1 MFSHRKKLYRD
12 VKSEHKMNLNVKFS
26 EFIKNN
32 KIYLEFYYVNVLL
45 ILGKPN
51 SHYRKV
57 YNIICTDIKN
67 LEFLFGQLKNM
78 WITAITQVK
87 QEDNKIRTSN

>member
-1 MFSHRKKLYRD
+1 MFSHRKKLYGD
-12 VKSEHKMNLNVKFS
+12 VNSEHKMNLNVKFS

-51 SHYRKV
+51 NHCRKV

-67 LEFLFGQLKNM
+67 LKFLFGQLKSM
-78 WITAITQVK
+78 WITAVTQVK
-87 QEDNKIRTSN
+87 KEDNKIGTSN